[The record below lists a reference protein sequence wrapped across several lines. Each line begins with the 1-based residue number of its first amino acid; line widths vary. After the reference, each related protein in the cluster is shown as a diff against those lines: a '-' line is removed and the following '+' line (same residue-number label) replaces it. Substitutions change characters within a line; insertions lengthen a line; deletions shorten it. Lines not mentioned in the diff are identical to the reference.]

1 MTNLENMP
9 TLGSSHQQSV
19 SSSPTAISISGA
31 TQSNPSN
38 PIAIDDDQQKTAEGG
53 LFETKKRK
61 KTSAVWLEFK
71 DVMGKDGVKR
81 AECIHC
87 KARLV
92 ISGGTTTHFKRHLD
106 GCTRRK
112 VNLKSQKMLNLIP
125 SPVNKEVGI
134 VSNFQYDQGK
144 MRESI
149 AHFILMHEHPFTIV
163 GQEGFNLMMKTS
175 TPHFQGI
182 SRATAK
188 NDCMAVYEMMKIKL
202 KATLKNVNKISL
214 TTDRWRSNQQIEYMV
229 VTGHFVDVDWK
240 SAWGKGESI

>member
-1 MTNLENMP
+1 MTYLDFTLYYLIFCLCAKGAYLLHFTYIILSSHFTLLILLSNINFTYSFELSSLVNHHAKAEKAKLYRVLGFVHLSCLFFSPVSSLHRAFHSHSSSVPRLHRVGLKRTENMTNLENMP

-38 PIAIDDDQQKTAEGG
+38 PIAIDDDQQETAEGG

-106 GCTRRK
+106 GCTRKK

-125 SPVNKEVGI
+125 SPVNKEV
-134 VSNFQYDQGK
+134 D
-144 MRESI
+144 
-149 AHFILMHEHPFTIV
+149 
-163 GQEGFNLMMKTS
+163 
-175 TPHFQGI
+175 
-182 SRATAK
+182 
-188 NDCMAVYEMMKIKL
+188 
-202 KATLKNVNKISL
+202 
-214 TTDRWRSNQQIEYMV
+214 
-229 VTGHFVDVDWK
+229 
-240 SAWGKGESI
+240 